1 MDLSDVFYAFSQTKA
16 NCDEE
21 NMKEQEGGVAQLKHY
36 EFGSAVEHEGNPC
49 YKIERRGSITVYLG
63 MFDKKMKKEVTYES
77 KLALAKVRDMTEME
91 ILGERADI

>member
-1 MDLSDVFYAFSQTKA
+1 MDISDVFGAFSQTKT

-36 EFGSAVEHEGNPC
+36 EFGSVVEHEGNPC
-49 YKIERRGSITVYLG
+49 YKVERRGSITVYLVII
-63 MFDKKMKKEVTYES
+63 DKKTKKEVTYES